1 MTSAEGVLLLNATYK
16 PLHIVSWKRVV
27 RLLTAGKVEVVEE
40 SDREIRA

>member
-1 MTSAEGVLLLNATYK
+1 MTSAEGVLLLNATYE